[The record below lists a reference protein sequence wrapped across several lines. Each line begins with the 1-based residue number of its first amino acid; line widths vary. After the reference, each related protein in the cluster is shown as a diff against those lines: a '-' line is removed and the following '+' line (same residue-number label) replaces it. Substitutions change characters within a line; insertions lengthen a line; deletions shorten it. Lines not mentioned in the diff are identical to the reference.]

1 MSVSA
6 CECLFRTVAREKIDH
21 IMATSRVFNVR
32 PTFGAARSS
41 LLESYAN
48 ANQAFSDISSLF
60 SRDTVYGFFDKDRL
74 DHQFTPR
81 VQDKLI
87 SFVFNEG
94 EHEYNSI
101 ARKIDQSSEDVVLIN
116 RHIGNYI
123 YWRYNIQGLLVCG
136 ELSIITRGGIYV
148 FEHYNNIRPRPL
160 KNEEMQTPDHE
171 GYVFA
176 LKNRL
181 HFHGMGPKY
190 IRPII
195 SNVVD
200 FVDASYV
207 DGIVMTVQKGT
218 LALMAA
224 RFVMI
229 HETHMDYVISKSS
242 QNYDVFARKIAERIF
257 SGNIVKGV
265 LITSDE

>member
-1 MSVSA
+1 MV
-6 CECLFRTVAREKIDH
+6 
-21 IMATSRVFNVR
+21 TSRVFNVR
-32 PTFGAARSS
+32 PAFGAARSS
-41 LLESYAN
+41 LLESYPN
-48 ANQAFSDISSLF
+48 ANQAFSDIKSLF
-60 SRDTVYGFFDKDRL
+60 SRDTVYGFFDKDRH

-101 ARKIDQSSEDVVLIN
+101 ARKIDQSAEDLALIS
-116 RHIGNYI
+116 RHLGNYT

-136 ELSIITRGGIYV
+136 DLSIQYRDGIYV
-148 FEHYNNIRPRPL
+148 FEHYNSIRPRPI
-160 KNEEMQTPDHE
+160 KNGEVQKPDHE

-176 LKNRL
+176 LKNRM

-200 FVDASYV
+200 FVDESYV

-229 HETHMDYVISKSS
+229 HETHIDYTISKSS
-242 QNYDVFARKIAERIF
+242 QNYEDFARRIAERIF
-257 SGNIVKGV
+257 NGNVVRGV